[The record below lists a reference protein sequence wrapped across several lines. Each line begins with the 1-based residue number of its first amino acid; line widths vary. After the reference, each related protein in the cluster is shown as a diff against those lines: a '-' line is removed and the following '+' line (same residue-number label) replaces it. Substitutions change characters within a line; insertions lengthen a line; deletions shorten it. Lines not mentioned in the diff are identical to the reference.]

1 MTNKSKT
8 PDTCAFA
15 NQSFEHRDDEL
26 EKLYDFTEKLE
37 LERNKYRQALRRLS
51 KLGLGACG
59 GGGGLDDYSQ
69 ARSKVESEVRAI
81 VTLALKQ

>member
-1 MTNKSKT
+1 MKPEQPT

-15 NQSFEHRDDEL
+15 NQSFEHRADEL

-81 VTLALKQ
+81 ARLALKQ